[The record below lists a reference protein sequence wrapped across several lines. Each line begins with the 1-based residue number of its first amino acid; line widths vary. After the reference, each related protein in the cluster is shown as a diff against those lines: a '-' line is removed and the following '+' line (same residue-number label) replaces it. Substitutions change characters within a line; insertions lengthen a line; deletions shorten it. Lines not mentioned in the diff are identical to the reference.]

1 MLDIRLI
8 RETPDLVR
16 KSLRDRGTS
25 LDIENIRSLDEAHRA
40 LLAEIESM
48 RSERNADSG
57 KIGALMRDIGQAKK
71 NGDKSLELENEVVAL
86 RDTTSKL
93 GDEISERETR
103 LAPLR
108 EELRRLLLQIPN
120 VAHESVPIGAD
131 ERGNVEVRRWGT
143 APDFDFE
150 PLPHWDIGQNLGILD
165 FERATKISQARF
177 VLYLGAGAALER
189 SLINLMLDLHTRKH
203 GYTEAFPPI
212 LVNEDSL
219 TATGQLPKMAEDM
232 FRCRDD
238 NLYLIPTAEV
248 PVTNIHRDE
257 VLEAAELPIKYAA
270 FTPCF
275 RREAGAHG
283 RDTRGIIRQHQF
295 NKVELVKFVLP
306 ETSYEEHEALTRDAA
321 SVLEL
326 LGLHYRVVALCTGD
340 LSFAAAKC
348 YDLEVWMPGYGDFR
362 EISSCSNFEDFQ
374 ARRGNIRYR
383 PGKGVKPRFVHTIN
397 GSGLAIG
404 RTVAAVL
411 ENYQQADGSVLV
423 PEVLRPYMNRDII
436 SK

>member
-1 MLDIRLI
+1 MLDIKII
-8 RETPDLVR
+8 RENPDLVR
-16 KSLRDRGTS
+16 KSLRNRGVS
-25 LDIENIRSLDEAHRA
+25 MDIEEIRALDERHRA
-40 LLAEIESM
+40 LLAEIEGM
-48 RSERNADSG
+48 RSERNAVSG
-57 KIGALMRDIGQAKK
+57 KIGELMRDIGQARKS
-71 NGDKSLELENEVVAL
+71 GDERPELEKEVEAL
-86 RDTTSKL
+86 RLSTSNL
-93 GDEISERETR
+93 GDDISERENGLT
-103 LAPLR
+103 PMR
-108 EELRRLLLQIPN
+108 EELHQLLLQIPN
-120 VAHESVPIGAD
+120 VADESVPIGAD
-131 ERGNVEVRRWGT
+131 ESENVEVRRWGT
-143 APDFDFE
+143 APEFDFE
-150 PLPHWDIGQNLGILD
+150 PLPHWEIGQNLGILD
-165 FERATKISQARF
+165 FERATKIAQARF

-189 SLINLMLDLHTRKH
+189 SLINFMLDLHTRKH

-238 NLYLIPTAEV
+238 DLYLIPTAEV

-257 VLEAAELPIKYAA
+257 VLDAEELPVKYAA

-306 ETSYEEHEALTRDAA
+306 ETSYDEHEALTRDAA
-321 SVLEL
+321 RVLEL
-326 LGLHYRVVALCTGD
+326 LGLHYRVLALCTGD

-348 YDLEVWMPGYGDFR
+348 YDLEVWMPGFGDFR

-383 PGKGVKPRFVHTIN
+383 PEKGAKPRFVHTIN

-411 ENYQQADGSVLV
+411 ENYQQADGSVTV
-423 PEVLRPYMNRDII
+423 PEVLRPYMGRDII

>member
-1 MLDIRLI
+1 MKLI
-8 RETPDLVR
+8 REHPHLVR
-16 KSLRDRGTS
+16 QALTNRGVNI
-25 LDIENIRSLDEAHRA
+25 DIEKVILLDERHRA
-40 LLAEIESM
+40 LLADIEVM
-48 RSERNADSG
+48 RSERNTASG
-57 KIGALMRDIGQAKK
+57 KIGELMRDVAKARK
-71 NGDKSLELENEVVAL
+71 AGDDRPDLQKEVESLRVS
-86 RDTTSKL
+86 TSSL
-93 GDEISERETR
+93 GDEISERQSR
-103 LAPLR
+103 LAPLKQ
-108 EELRRLLLQIPN
+108 ELHELLLLIPN
-120 VAHESVPIGAD
+120 VAHESVPVGAD
-131 ERGNVEVRRWGT
+131 EHDNVEVRRWGA

-150 PLPHWDIGQNLGILD
+150 PRPHWEIGQDLGILD
-165 FERATKISQARF
+165 FERATKIAQARF

-189 SLINLMLDLHTRKH
+189 SLINFMLDLHTREH

-212 LVNEDSL
+212 LVNEGSL

-257 VLEAAELPIKYAA
+257 ILSADQLPVKYAA

-321 SVLEL
+321 RVLEL

-383 PGKGVKPRFVHTIN
+383 PEKGAKPAFVHTIN

-411 ENYQQADGSVLV
+411 ENYQQADGSVIV
-423 PEVLRPYMNRDII
+423 PEALRPYMGKDII